1 MAYTTDLN
9 RPGEPY
15 ALAVPATE
23 VDDPNVIRQQ
33 IDHTRAEMEIT
44 IQEIGERL
52 SPENLIEQAKS
63 SAKEATIGRI
73 NDMRYE
79 ANQKVEEISG
89 NLGQT
94 VRENPLPVAL
104 IGLGLGWLW
113 MAKRNDRSYDYPER
127 GYVYRSGPYAGY
139 RDDPNRMGDARE
151 WVEDTAQTA
160 ERKMA
165 EARYRAGDAI
175 EDVGETISD
184 TAQRAKD
191 SVSET
196 VSRAGE
202 AVGDVFEDVEERVSD
217 TADRARQEADRL
229 RREAKWRSE
238 VAISRSKRS
247 FWENMEENPLI
258 VGAVVAVAGL
268 AIGAAIPTS
277 DAENQLLGETRD
289 RFLDEA
295 KVRAQDAVERVQ
307 TVVEDTQRAATTEA
321 KQSAQRQNLTVEDMT
336 GDDIDLTGDD
346 MTGTDVG
353 TSGSYST

>member
-9 RPGEPY
+9 PPRETY

-23 VDDPNVIRQQ
+23 TDDPIIIRQQ
-33 IDHTRAEMEIT
+33 IDQTRAQMEIT

-52 SPENLIEQAKS
+52 SPENLVEQAKS

-73 NDMRYE
+73 NEMKYE

-89 NLGQT
+89 SVGQT
-94 VRENPLPVAL
+94 IRENPLPVAL

-113 MAKRNDRSYDYPER
+113 MATRNGKDYNYPER
-127 GYVYRSGPYAGY
+127 RYIYRSGPYAGGY
-139 RDDPNRMGDARE
+139 RDDPNRIDDARE
-151 WVEDTAQTA
+151 WVEDAAQTA

-165 EARYRAGDAI
+165 DARYRAGEAI

-184 TAQRAKD
+184 TAQRAKE

-196 VSRAGE
+196 VYRAGE
-202 AVGDVFEDVEERVSD
+202 TIGDAVENVEERVSD
-217 TADRARQEADRL
+217 TAERARQEAERL
-229 RREAKWRSE
+229 RREARWRSE
-238 VAISRSKRS
+238 VAINRSKRT

-268 AIGAAIPTS
+268 AIGAAIPTTN
-277 DAENQLLGETRD
+277 AENQLLGETRD

-321 KQSAQRQNLTVEDMT
+321 KQSAKRQNLTVEDMT
-336 GDDIDLTGDD
+336 GED
-346 MTGTDVG
+346 MTGTDMTGGEDIG
-353 TSGSYST
+353 TSGSFTA